1 MGKTKHDTPKYGL
14 IYHAQV
20 VGQASAPLKGKASR
34 MLAAKA
40 ALACRADAL
49 AESIESAVKDKKL
62 DKSMK
67 TKLEALNNGMLGVE
81 GGHSYQISGT
91 GKAQAK
97 HEKYEGK
104 SEIEEYKTA

>member
-1 MGKTKHDTPKYGL
+1 
-14 IYHAQV
+14 
-20 VGQASAPLKGKASR
+20 

-81 GGHSYQISGT
+81 GR
-91 GKAQAK
+91 AK
-97 HEKYEGK
+97 VEARLRMLEGK
-104 SEIEEYKTA
+104 ISYLFTNIIFFIARQLFVYIFKTSVIIYLSLIFIYIAHMSSLFCTSKNF

>member
-1 MGKTKHDTPKYGL
+1 
-14 IYHAQV
+14 
-20 VGQASAPLKGKASR
+20 

-81 GGHSYQISGT
+81 GR
-91 GKAQAK
+91 AK
-97 HEKYEGK
+97 VEARLRMLEGK
-104 SEIEEYKTA
+104 SAICLYSLLFDKIKRPFHSGPEKLKKSRQKNLSNQIK

>member
-1 MGKTKHDTPKYGL
+1 
-14 IYHAQV
+14 
-20 VGQASAPLKGKASR
+20 

-81 GGHSYQISGT
+81 GR
-91 GKAQAK
+91 AK
-97 HEKYEGK
+97 VEARLRMLEGK
-104 SEIEEYKTA
+104 SAICLYSLLFDKIKDPSTVGQKIQKSPVQKNL